1 MSRIFRTFPADSLDV
16 KAIESPL
23 DLRLLKLA
31 LQSIIKIYEHVS
43 APASECVFHPQFENL
58 YDKCKNALKQPVL
71 ESKKHI
77 HNSDIPLDIV

>member
-1 MSRIFRTFPADSLDV
+1 M
-16 KAIESPL
+16 KAIELPL
-23 DLRLLKLA
+23 DLRPLKLA
-31 LQSIIKIYEHVS
+31 LQSIIKIYAHVS

-58 YDKCKNALKQPVL
+58 YDKCKKQPVL

>member
-1 MSRIFRTFPADSLDV
+1 M
-16 KAIESPL
+16 KAIELPL
-23 DLRLLKLA
+23 DLRPLKLA
-31 LQSIIKIYEHVS
+31 LQSIIKIYAHVS

-58 YDKCKNALKQPVL
+58 YDKCKKNALKQPVL